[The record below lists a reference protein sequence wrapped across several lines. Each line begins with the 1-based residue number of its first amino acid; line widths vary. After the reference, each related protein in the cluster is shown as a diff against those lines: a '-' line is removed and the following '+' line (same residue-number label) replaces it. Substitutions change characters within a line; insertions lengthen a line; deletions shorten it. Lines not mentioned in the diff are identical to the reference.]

1 LRVVDSLEL
10 VEEKAAVGAGGH
22 KGAVAAGRLEPIKV
36 AHSETRRFDGRCSG
50 YRLGLS
56 TRGIVSIDE

>member
-10 VEEKAAVGAGGH
+10 AEEKAAVGAGGH

-36 AHSETRRFDGRCSG
+36 AHSEIIRLEGRWSGIGSG
-50 YRLGLS
+50 YPS
-56 TRGIVSIDE
+56 Q